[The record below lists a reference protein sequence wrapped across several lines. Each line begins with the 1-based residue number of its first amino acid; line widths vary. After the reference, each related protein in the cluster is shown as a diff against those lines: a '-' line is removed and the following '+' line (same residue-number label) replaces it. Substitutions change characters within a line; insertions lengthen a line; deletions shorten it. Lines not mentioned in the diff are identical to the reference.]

1 MTKSHQYS
9 SSTKAQNLFTKCLI
23 SQLYLNILFYFHLES
38 HHSVKKGDIEV
49 QQLEGE
55 RLRLSSPGEE
65 IFVFASGPV
74 FSSR

>member
-1 MTKSHQYS
+1 M
-9 SSTKAQNLFTKCLI
+9 
-23 SQLYLNILFYFHLES
+23 
-38 HHSVKKGDIEV
+38 KKGDIEV

-74 FSSR
+74 FSSRQSCDQSSVSQRLKHLLLACSCDPV